1 MAYRNYHSTPMN
13 EEEAARAAIVG
24 LFLITFFA
32 TFSAILVL
40 RIVDGLH
47 GSLIRIV
54 DGLPGLLIR
63 FMDFVG
69 DLQDVLME
77 TIARVNEELR
87 RDAEE
92 HHE

>member
-1 MAYRNYHSTPMN
+1 MAYRNYHSTRMN
-13 EEEAARAAIVG
+13 EEEVALAAAIG

-32 TFSAILVL
+32 TFSAMLVL
-40 RIVDGLH
+40 
-47 GSLIRIV
+47 RIV

-63 FMDFVG
+63 FVDFVH

-77 TIARVNEELR
+77 TIARINGELR
-87 RDAEE
+87 RDAED